1 MQRTAKIEPI
11 PAGPGAYL
19 LAIDLGQKLVLDIA
33 ALSPPPLAPGRYI
46 YCGSAYGPGGMRAR
60 VAHHLRKDKTMRWHV
75 DRLTSAGR
83 VEQVAAVSGGSEC
96 ALMTCLR
103 ALPGVSVPVAG
114 FGSSDCR
121 SCPAHL
127 AAVPVN
133 FDIEEFISG
142 FRSTA

>member
-1 MQRTAKIEPI
+1 MQRNAKIEPI
-11 PAGPGAYL
+11 PAGPGDYL

-103 ALPGVSVPVAG
+103 T
-114 FGSSDCR
+114 
-121 SCPAHL
+121 CPAFPYRSPDL
-127 AAVPVN
+127 AVPIAVPARR
-133 FDIEEFISG
+133 IW
-142 FRSTA
+142 RPCR